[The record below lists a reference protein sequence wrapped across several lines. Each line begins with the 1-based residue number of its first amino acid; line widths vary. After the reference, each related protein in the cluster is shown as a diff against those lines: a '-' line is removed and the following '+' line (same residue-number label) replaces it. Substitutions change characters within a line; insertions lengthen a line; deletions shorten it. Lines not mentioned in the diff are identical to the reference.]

1 MTTIQTINSGN
12 IIKVRTN
19 LYTNNVVVLLS
30 SRTPSTRYTIIDV
43 DGNPLFFSP
52 TAPYSLS
59 ISPATGTFLD
69 GTTSVQIVNPF
80 DTVTCVQ
87 VTPTL
92 WQVIASK
99 GITDTSTPIM
109 QILTTSNATAL
120 SNCFFST
127 LVTSSISS
135 YGLINAAS
143 ITTQGVLYASI
154 STISTA
160 INTLETTSPYNYISI
175 STMSTVISTSSNAP
189 YYYITST
196 ILAQS
201 SLLLSTTTYNYIT
214 ASSLQTAIGNMSTIP
229 GIISSIPVSY
239 FTGCTANNY
248 LYNASTLSTTTCLSD
263 FNNGILVS
271 MSNDAGGSGNILCT
285 NSFITNTMY
294 GNAAGITTVSDIRLK
309 RDIEHLVSS
318 LEKLNQLQ
326 GVSYKYN
333 GDHTTKIGFIA
344 QDVEKVIPDIVRSD
358 RSQDNILGL
367 RYKGLIAPLIDAITE
382 LDSLITELES
392 CAKESI

>member
-12 IIKVRTN
+12 VIEVNTN

-30 SRTPSTRYTIIDV
+30 SRTPSTRYTIIDIG
-43 DGNPLFFSP
+43 GNPLFFSP
-52 TAPYSLS
+52 TAPYSLT

-69 GTTSVQIVNPF
+69 GTTSVKIAKPF

-87 VTPTL
+87 VTPTR
-92 WQVIASK
+92 WQLIASK

-109 QILTTSNATAL
+109 QMITTSNTTVL

-135 YGLINAAS
+135 YGIIYANT
-143 ITTQGVLYASI
+143 ITNQGVLYASI

-160 INTLETTSPYNYISI
+160 INTLEFTSPYNYISI
-175 STMSTVISTSSNAP
+175 STMSTVISTASNAP

-196 ILAQS
+196 IIAQS
-201 SLLLSTTTYNYIT
+201 SLLLSTTMYNYIT
-214 ASSLQTAIGNMSTIP
+214 TSSLETAIGNMSTVP
-229 GIISSIPVSY
+229 GIISSIPLSY
-239 FTGCTANNY
+239 FAGCTPNNY

-271 MSNDAGGSGNILCT
+271 MSNDAGGSGNIWCT
-285 NSFITNTMY
+285 NSFIANTMY
-294 GNAAGITTVSDIRLK
+294 GNAAGITTVSDVRLK
-309 RDIEHLVSS
+309 REIEPLVSS

-326 GVSYKYN
+326 AVSYKYN
-333 GDHTTKIGFIA
+333 GNHTTKIGFIA

-358 RSQDNILGL
+358 MSEDKILGL

-382 LDSLITELES
+382 LDLLITDLET